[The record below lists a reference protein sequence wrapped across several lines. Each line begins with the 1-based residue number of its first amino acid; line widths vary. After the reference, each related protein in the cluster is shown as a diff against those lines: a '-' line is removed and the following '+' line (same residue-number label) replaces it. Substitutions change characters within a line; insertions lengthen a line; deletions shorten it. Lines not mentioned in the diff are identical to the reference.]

1 MTLFLA
7 VAHLERHGQSL
18 PTWDHKALVYRGRK
32 VCSPKGSFSDEET
45 ESHRGRSISSVT
57 QESVQ
62 KPRPDPCF
70 PLERG

>member
-7 VAHLERHGQSL
+7 VAQPEMHGQSL
-18 PTWDHKALVYRGRK
+18 PTWDHKALVYRRRK
-32 VCSPKGSFSDEET
+32 VCSPNSSFSGEET
-45 ESHRGRSISSVT
+45 KSHRGRSVPRVT

-70 PLERG
+70 PLEKG